1 MITFSDK
8 IEKEINQGQRE
19 RWGSILGRIWSTQF
33 KNAHLKFN
41 EIKKKLTYWS
51 KIMNMLQVF

>member
-8 IEKEINQGQRE
+8 IEKENQPGTE

-41 EIKKKLTYWS
+41 EIKKNLPIEAKS
-51 KIMNMLQVF
+51 